1 MVGSINAP
9 EPGFRPGVR
18 WGGVVP
24 RWCPPIGRRIGSPSL
39 RHLHYPAVAPGPAV
53 SYQSFGAAS
62 VLGGS
67 TPSRGPRGAGAHGYP
82 GTPDRRLFGAW
93 PNCRPCA
100 ECSPPKFIGGLSR
113 TAMSVT
119 LALVPCPRYG
129 VSASLW
135 CRAFRFWA
143 VIPPRR
149 RGSRRPV
156 LAQTAA
162 TLQVSTPRV
171 LGGFAGKRARI

>member
-1 MVGSINAP
+1 MVP
-9 EPGFRPGVR
+9 
-18 WGGVVP
+18 W
-24 RWCPPIGRRIGSPSL
+24 WYPPIGRPIGSPPL
-39 RHLHYPAVAPGPAV
+39 DTRITWPWPPGPAV

-82 GTPDRRLFGAW
+82 GTSDRRLFGAW